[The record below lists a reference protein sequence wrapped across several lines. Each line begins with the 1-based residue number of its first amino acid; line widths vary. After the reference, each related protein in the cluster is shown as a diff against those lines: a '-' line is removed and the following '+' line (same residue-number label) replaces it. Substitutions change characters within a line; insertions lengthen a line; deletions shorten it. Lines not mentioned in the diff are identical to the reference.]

1 MAADQKHSISHES
14 SPLFDAINS
23 LNLLSLSLSLSRSP
37 ALYANGLGK
46 SKDGKGERVTQS
58 RPTYEFKA
66 DYVTKWNPQN
76 SFPTHRSLSP
86 IERHYRNLP
95 MKARLCSGILMRAG
109 RKALSTL
116 AQGRGVED
124 IEGLFCPHTEKRE
137 GFSTSN
143 LDLGSVGS
151 CKFQLSPR

>member
-1 MAADQKHSISHES
+1 
-14 SPLFDAINS
+14 
-23 LNLLSLSLSLSRSP
+23 
-37 ALYANGLGK
+37 
-46 SKDGKGERVTQS
+46 
-58 RPTYEFKA
+58 
-66 DYVTKWNPQN
+66 
-76 SFPTHRSLSP
+76 
-86 IERHYRNLP
+86 
-95 MKARLCSGILMRAG
+95 MRAG

-124 IEGLFCPHTEKRE
+124 IEGLFGPHTEKRE